1 MATDPALLAHV
12 RDLFAG
18 LEPISVGRMFSGTAL
33 YVDGD
38 VMFAAI
44 LGGTVWMKSDAST
57 RAQFD
62 AAGSR
67 PFSYMRKSGAR
78 EAASLMSLPDSAM
91 DDPAEAMDWA
101 RLSLPPA
108 TEAAAK
114 KRAQKARKAQQVTR

>member
-1 MATDPALLAHV
+1 MATDPAFLAHI

-18 LEPISVGRMFSGTAL
+18 LGPISTGRMFSGTAL
-33 YVDGD
+33 YVEGD

-44 LGGTVWMKSDAST
+44 LGGTVWMKSDVST

-67 PFSYMRKSGAR
+67 PFSYMRASGPR

-91 DDPAEAMDWA
+91 DDPDEAMQWA
-101 RLSLPPA
+101 CLSLAPA
-108 TEAAAK
+108 RDAAIH
-114 KRAQKARKAQQVTR
+114 KRAIKARKAQKVKP